1 MSDQQPSHEYFKRKL
16 DDLRQE
22 LQHVDDAGND
32 TTQRIELDQSK
43 VGRLS
48 RMDALQ
54 VQAMSVE
61 SSRRRAIQLQRI
73 DGALQRIEKG
83 EYGICLQCGEEIAVK
98 RLEFDPTAF
107 TCIDCANTKR
117 E

>member
-1 MSDQQPSHEYFKRKL
+1 MSEQDLDLDYFKMKL
-16 DDLRQE
+16 VNLRQE
-22 LQHVDDAGND
+22 LQLVDEQGGDS
-32 TTQRIELDQSK
+32 TQRVELDQSK

-61 SSRRRAIQLQRI
+61 SSRRRTIQIQRI
-73 DGALQRIEKG
+73 DGALQRMEKG
-83 EYGICLQCGEEIAVK
+83 NYGVCLQCEEAIALK

-107 TCIDCANTKR
+107 TCIGCANRKG
-117 E
+117 